1 MKQGG
6 RIMKSNIIKQSDNNG
21 IVSGFDDESDDSI
34 RLKLQ
39 KIEGMEGGLV
49 IFASGYIDTYNSL
62 GFQRRTEKVVKAGFV
77 RLVIDM
83 SAVNYVSSTGVGAL
97 TNLLKLVKP
106 KNGDI
111 VLLNIQPRICEVL
124 ELLGFSKYFQV
135 MENFDESFAY
145 FTGHSKTS
153 VFPKVFRC
161 PSCSKLLR
169 AARAGRFRCSE
180 CKTILTID
188 NNSYLGQGAIK

>member
-1 MKQGG
+1 
-6 RIMKSNIIKQSDNNG
+6 MKSHIIKHQSNNND

-34 RLKLQ
+34 RLMLQ
-39 KIEGMEGGLV
+39 KIEGMEGVLV

-106 KNGDI
+106 QNGDI
-111 VLLNIQPRICEVL
+111 VLLNIQPKIFEVL

-135 MENFDESFAY
+135 MENFDESRAY
-145 FTGHSKTS
+145 FTRNFETNA
-153 VFPKVFRC
+153 FPKVFRC

-169 AARAGRFRCSE
+169 AVKAGRFRCSE

-188 NNSYLGQGAIK
+188 NNSYVEQGATK